1 MIYTTTYSSP
11 IGEITLAVESARLI
25 GAWFEDQKYYMHGIR
40 QTEII
45 HIIKTNTNEINRN
58 EKNRKEINT
67 KSCNTEN
74 FSTKNHRNINR
85 KAENRSS
92 ENCNTE
98 NCTTENN
105 NTETR
110 NIQNSNIGNYGKN
123 TDERN
128 IRCNIIND
136 NNSQEIIANPNY
148 AVLTQTIEWLDRY
161 FNMERP
167 SPSELPLSPLG
178 TPFQHRVWEHLCRI
192 PYSCTTS
199 YGTIAKEIATEMGVT
214 RMSAQAVG
222 GAVSRNPISII
233 IPCHRVIGTNK
244 AFTNYT
250 GGQTLLAEHYKA
262 EASLVDYTGEPTHLA
277 KHCRAKSIL
286 VGYAGGLDKKLW
298 LLMHEG
304 MVITP
309 H

>member
-11 IGEITLAVESARLI
+11 IGEITLAVENERLI
-25 GAWFEDQKYYMHGIR
+25 GAWFEGQKYYMSGIR

-45 HIIKTNTNEINRN
+45 HIIKMNTNEIN
-58 EKNRKEINT
+58 
-67 KSCNTEN
+67 
-74 FSTKNHRNINR
+74 TKNG
-85 KAENRSS
+85 
-92 ENCNTE
+92 NTE
-98 NCTTENN
+98 NCSTKNRSSVNCNIENL
-105 NTETR
+105 
-110 NIQNSNIGNYGKN
+110 NIGNYGKN

-128 IRCNIIND
+128 VRYNIINE

-161 FNMERP
+161 FNLECP
-167 SPSELPLSPLG
+167 SPSELPLSPHG

-199 YGTIAKEIATEMGVT
+199 YGAIAKEIAYEMGIT

-222 GAVSRNPISII
+222 GAASHNPISII

-244 AFTNYT
+244 PLTGYA
-250 GGQTLLAEHYKA
+250 GGQTLLAEHCK
-262 EASLVDYTGEPTHLA
+262 
-277 KHCRAKSIL
+277 AKSLL

-298 LLMHEG
+298 LLIHEG
-304 MVITP
+304 IHYVNHMNNEL
-309 H
+309 